1 MFPIVFGQ
9 DGDIISEEASFFPL
23 TPADKR
29 YSRVL
34 KKEVFDFVGFV
45 LYKNK
50 LLTVLPKHFY
60 ENNEEEKETIIDDTK
75 VLFNVIRKY
84 LIETKSSAIANK
96 YIGSEMNYESDYP
109 FFEFFGIYN
118 YYKKYGIYKEQE
130 EILKKNLNGNV
141 SWKDTIRKSPV
152 VASKNGFIFLDLY
165 SKKKNN
171 INVFISQCMI
181 YIINH
186 TIKSFPYFF
195 SFSPIPYAESKIDF
209 LKNKEYTLRQLYQY
223 KNLIFKDT
231 DKDLIDL
238 MIAFFEKYEGD
249 NNGGAIHIKINYF
262 DAIWEKMVNKY
273 LNDYFKE
280 VDPKTQKLL
289 FNDKKGEFNRKF
301 SSKSFDIDKSNH
313 NFSIKPDHYLDEEKT
328 VYIFDSKYYDDVN
341 DLNYKQ
347 FAYNVLISNKTLP
360 EEKLIYSA
368 LLLPGKKESKIHL
381 DIADDYRQGNISS
394 NYIIEQYLPIKEIM
408 HNYLNLKN

>member
-152 VASKNGFIFLDLY
+152 VASKM
-165 SKKKNN
+165 
-171 INVFISQCMI
+171 V
-181 YIINH
+181 
-186 TIKSFPYFF
+186 
-195 SFSPIPYAESKIDF
+195 SFS
-209 LKNKEYTLRQLYQY
+209 
-223 KNLIFKDT
+223 
-231 DKDLIDL
+231 
-238 MIAFFEKYEGD
+238 
-249 NNGGAIHIKINYF
+249 
-262 DAIWEKMVNKY
+262 
-273 LNDYFKE
+273 
-280 VDPKTQKLL
+280 
-289 FNDKKGEFNRKF
+289 
-301 SSKSFDIDKSNH
+301 
-313 NFSIKPDHYLDEEKT
+313 
-328 VYIFDSKYYDDVN
+328 
-341 DLNYKQ
+341 
-347 FAYNVLISNKTLP
+347 
-360 EEKLIYSA
+360 
-368 LLLPGKKESKIHL
+368 
-381 DIADDYRQGNISS
+381 
-394 NYIIEQYLPIKEIM
+394 
-408 HNYLNLKN
+408 